1 MEIVESYT
9 LDPEIVIEKLTEWH
23 EILEERYFAMMQ
35 EQKPADNTLLMMIIQ
50 NNDAAKKIQEDMD
63 ALSHYSDIVTRLKAL
78 NVSIIFSDFVNAMVS
93 YDAPEPIRMIKQEQH
108 IICFDDLDNLK
119 VFDVPYEELKA
130 NKKRLQLGDA
140 YYIKD
145 NAVTKVKLVKDEG

>member
-1 MEIVESYT
+1 
-9 LDPEIVIEKLTEWH
+9 
-23 EILEERYFAMMQ
+23 
-35 EQKPADNTLLMMIIQ
+35 
-50 NNDAAKKIQEDMD
+50 
-63 ALSHYSDIVTRLKAL
+63 
-78 NVSIIFSDFVNAMVS
+78 MVS